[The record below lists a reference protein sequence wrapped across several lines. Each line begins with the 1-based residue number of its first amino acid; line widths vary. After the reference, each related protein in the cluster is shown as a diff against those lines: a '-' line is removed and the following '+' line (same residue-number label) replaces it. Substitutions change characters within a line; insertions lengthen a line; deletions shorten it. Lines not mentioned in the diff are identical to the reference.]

1 MGKLAT
7 RESQAADKRRRQ
19 VMRERGLSASQI
31 KQLEDA
37 RRKRNQAREE
47 QTMSQAARGSE
58 IGGAFGR
65 ETLTTSQLASAQI
78 PEGRIVAVEDR
89 LTEDLIEEREEIL
102 EESGGASDET
112 EELGDD
118 PNEEIQKVRR
128 SLRVLYS
135 FNPAYTAGGFIESLN
150 PDFRRI
156 QVPKKDKSTKA
167 RQIRKTKRL
176 TRRAASESVLV
187 AKVQLR
193 AGRAKIDDYKTMS
206 KIGEPVL
213 ILDKRF
219 FRYRS
224 EEKIKLNSILKK
236 SEFPIDTIEEKINS
250 FLEIPEFEKI
260 ETPIIINKYEVE
272 NEFRLSPI
280 EDSPPQNEIES
291 DVRSPPRLG
300 SFTIKVSREMK
311 ITTGIQ
317 ITNGPRVG
325 GGESGDGVRRDID
338 TELITDIDKNRQ
350 FGQQDFGADS
360 ELNYDQLD
368 ERTPPTNTG
377 RGPSQGGRGY

>member
-1 MGKLAT
+1 MG
-7 RESQAADKRRRQ
+7 
-19 VMRERGLSASQI
+19 ERGLSASQI

-65 ETLTTSQLASAQI
+65 ETLTTSQLASARI

-118 PNEEIQKVRR
+118 PNEEIQEVKN

-135 FNPAYTAGGFIESLN
+135 FNPTYTSGGFIESLN

-156 QVPKKDKSTKA
+156 QGSRA
-167 RQIRKTKRL
+167 RKE
-176 TRRAASESVLV
+176 RAQAKLAARDSVLI
-187 AKVQLR
+187 AKVELKS
-193 AGRAKIDDYKTMS
+193 GRTKLEDYKSMS
-206 KIGEPVL
+206 RIDEPVL
-213 ILDKRF
+213 NLKQRRFVYKPAEKSKLRTILSRQPFD
-219 FRYRS
+219 
-224 EEKIKLNSILKK
+224 LNSV
-236 SEFPIDTIEEKINS
+236 TNRINS
-250 FLEIPEFEKI
+250 FLDVPEFERV
-260 ETPIIINKYEVE
+260 ETPIIINKFEIE

-280 EDSPPQNEIES
+280 DDAPPRFRIQS
-291 DVRSPPRLG
+291 DVKSPPRLG
-300 SFTIKVSREMK
+300 SFTSKVSREMK

>member
-7 RESQAADKRRRQ
+7 RGAQASDKRRRQ
-19 VMRERGLSASQI
+19 VMGERGLSASQI

-65 ETLTTSQLASAQI
+65 ETLTTSQLASARI

-118 PNEEIQKVRR
+118 PNEEIQEVKN

-135 FNPAYTAGGFIESLN
+135 FNPTYTSGGFIESLN

-156 QVPKKDKSTKA
+156 QGSRA
-167 RQIRKTKRL
+167 RKE
-176 TRRAASESVLV
+176 RAQAKLAARDSVLI
-187 AKVQLR
+187 AKVELKS
-193 AGRAKIDDYKTMS
+193 GRTKLEDYKSMS
-206 KIGEPVL
+206 RIDEPVL
-213 ILDKRF
+213 NLELRRFVYKPAEKSKLRTILSRQPFD
-219 FRYRS
+219 
-224 EEKIKLNSILKK
+224 LNSV
-236 SEFPIDTIEEKINS
+236 TNRINS
-250 FLEIPEFEKI
+250 FLDVPEFERV
-260 ETPIIINKYEVE
+260 ETPIIINKFEIE

-280 EDSPPQNEIES
+280 DDAPPRFRIQS
-291 DVRSPPRLG
+291 DVKSPPRLG
-300 SFTIKVSREMK
+300 SFTSKVSREMK

>member
-1 MGKLAT
+1 MGRLAT
-7 RESQAADKRRRQ
+7 RESQAAEKRRR
-19 VMRERGLSASQI
+19 
-31 KQLEDA
+31 
-37 RRKRNQAREE
+37 RNVQDRAPSTAREMA
-47 QTMSQAARGSE
+47 TTPRTVQATPPLSSTLGAGIS
-58 IGGAFGR
+58 GGFNR
-65 ETLTTSQLASAQI
+65 ENATAPQGASAPMAGELIVPVDEQLA
-78 PEGRIVAVEDR
+78 EE
-89 LTEDLIEEREEIL
+89 LIEEREEIL

-156 QVPKKDKSTKA
+156 QVPKKDKSTRA

-272 NEFRLSPI
+272 NQFRLSPI

-300 SFTIKVSREMK
+300 SFTSSFARKVSREMK

-338 TELITDIDKNRQ
+338 TGFIEEFPGARTFEIIDARREDP
-350 FGQQDFGADS
+350 FES
-360 ELNYDQLD
+360 ERVSDRISGLPG
-368 ERTPPTNTG
+368 PP
-377 RGPSQGGRGY
+377 RGNPGSGGY

>member
-7 RESQAADKRRRQ
+7 RGAQASDKRRRQ
-19 VMRERGLSASQI
+19 VMGERGLSASQI

-37 RRKRNQAREE
+37 RRKRNKAREE

-58 IGGAFGR
+58 IDGAFGR
-65 ETLTTSQLASAQI
+65 ETLTISQLASAPI
-78 PEGRIVAVEDR
+78 PEGRIVAVEDQ

-118 PNEEIQKVRR
+118 PKEEIQEVKN

-135 FNPAYTAGGFIESLN
+135 FNPTYTSGGFIESLN

-156 QVPKKDKSTKA
+156 QGSRA
-167 RQIRKTKRL
+167 RKE
-176 TRRAASESVLV
+176 RAQAKLAARDSVLI
-187 AKVQLR
+187 AKVELKS
-193 AGRAKIDDYKTMS
+193 GRTKLEDYKSMS
-206 KIGEPVL
+206 RIDEPVL
-213 ILDKRF
+213 NLELRRFVYKPAEKSKLRTILSRQPFD
-219 FRYRS
+219 
-224 EEKIKLNSILKK
+224 LNSV
-236 SEFPIDTIEEKINS
+236 TNRINS
-250 FLEIPEFEKI
+250 FLDVPEFERV
-260 ETPIIINKYEVE
+260 ETPIIINKFEIE

-280 EDSPPQNEIES
+280 DDAPPRFRIQS
-291 DVRSPPRLG
+291 DVKSPPRLG
-300 SFTIKVSREMK
+300 SFTSKVSREMK

>member
-156 QVPKKDKSTKA
+156 QVPKKDKSTTA
-167 RQIRKTKRL
+167 RQKRKTKRL
-176 TRRAASESVLV
+176 TRRAASESLLV

-250 FLEIPEFEKI
+250 FLEIPEFEKNK
-260 ETPIIINKYEVE
+260 TTIIIKKYE
-272 NEFRLSPI
+272 
-280 EDSPPQNEIES
+280 
-291 DVRSPPRLG
+291 
-300 SFTIKVSREMK
+300 
-311 ITTGIQ
+311 
-317 ITNGPRVG
+317 
-325 GGESGDGVRRDID
+325 GGEGRR
-338 TELITDIDKNRQ
+338 
-350 FGQQDFGADS
+350 
-360 ELNYDQLD
+360 
-368 ERTPPTNTG
+368 
-377 RGPSQGGRGY
+377 